1 MKIID
6 ETGNYFLEEIKQNE
20 LMSRKH
26 KKVCITI
33 KYTEHIS
40 ILQLLDVFH
49 FAFTSLLGI
58 SIGIMG
64 STIELKFFAVA
75 AGIKKCKS
83 IIKKQGKK
91 HDKIVLLAKSKFNS
105 TILIFKALID
115 WNISHDEFILANNVL
130 NKLDDM
136 KEEIKNLKTL
146 TVCQRF

>member
-83 IIKKQGKK
+83 IIKKQRKK

-105 TILIFKALID
+105 IILIFKALID
-115 WNISHDEFILANNVL
+115 
-130 NKLDDM
+130 
-136 KEEIKNLKTL
+136 
-146 TVCQRF
+146 